1 MALSSAI
8 AGAADTVGIRSYRPA
23 MPQLIYLKP
32 DEHIPYKEGDED
44 KPWLIVEPFDNDG
57 KFYGTGGSHKP
68 TGEWVGYASL
78 AENDV
83 SLEKAIAAAQEW
95 AQKYSVPVIHVR
107 IEPETDE

>member
-1 MALSSAI
+1 
-8 AGAADTVGIRSYRPA
+8 

-32 DEHIPYKEGDED
+32 DEHVPYKDGDED

-83 SLEKAIAAAQEW
+83 SLEKALAAAQEW

-107 IEPETDE
+107 TEPETDQ